1 MRSSQTERR
10 AVTLEAAARAG
21 MCLPD
26 STLLATRHLRLREA
40 LEALSLDALVVTTA
54 VNIRYLTSH
63 VGSAGILVATR
74 DAMHLAIDFR
84 YRESVRLLQES
95 PSACPGLQVWDV
107 PASYDEALLQC
118 LGEIGVS
125 VVGFEAAQLSV
136 ARYNWWREAILGR
149 TLNVELRATE
159 RVIEQLRVV
168 KDQFEIGKVG
178 EGARRLSDVAAR
190 TFAAIRSGLSERAVA
205 TVLEGAM
212 REAGFERLAFDT
224 IVASGPHAALP
235 HYRAG
240 GRLLSGG
247 DLLVLDFGG
256 VLDGYCCDLTRT
268 VSIGRPSPESQR
280 LYDAVLAAQ
289 QAAIAAVR
297 PGIEASEVDA
307 AARHVLEARGLG
319 EAFGHGTGHGLGLE
333 VHEEP
338 RVSRRR
344 EGVPPTMLEPGM
356 IFTVEPGAYLPGFG
370 GVRIEDD
377 VLVTETGCDVLTAV
391 PRELRVFG

>member
-1 MRSSQTERR
+1 MI
-10 AVTLEAAARAG
+10 VT
-21 MCLPD
+21 
-26 STLLATRHLRLREA
+26 S
-40 LEALSLDALVVTTA
+40 A

-63 VGSAGILVATR
+63 VGSAGVLVATR
-74 DAMHLAIDFR
+74 EAMHLAIDFR

-95 PSACPGLQVWDV
+95 SSACPGLRMWDV
-107 PASYDEALLQC
+107 PASYDEALMQC
-118 LGEIGVS
+118 LAEIGVS
-125 VVGFEAAQLSV
+125 VVGFEAAHVPV
-136 ARYNWWREAILGR
+136 ARYNWWRDAAVAR
-149 TLNVELRATE
+149 ELDLEWRATE
-159 RVIEQLRVV
+159 RVVERLRLV
-168 KDQFEIGKVG
+168 KDEFEAGKVG
-178 EGARRLSDVAAR
+178 EGARRLSGVAAE
-190 TFAAIRSGLSERAVA
+190 TFAAIRPGMSERAVA
-205 TVLEGAM
+205 KVLEAAM
-212 REAGFERLAFDT
+212 RDAGFERLAFDT

-240 GRLLSGG
+240 DRLLSAG

-268 VSIGRPSPESQR
+268 VSIGPPSPESQR
-280 LYDAVLAAQ
+280 LHDAVLAAQ
-289 QAAIAAVR
+289 LAAIAAVR
-297 PGIEASEVDA
+297 PGIEASDVDA

-319 EAFGHGTGHGLGLE
+319 DAFGHGTGHGLGLE

-344 EGVPPTMLEPGM
+344 EGLPPTMLEPGM

-391 PRELRVFG
+391 PRELRVF